1 MHQIKDHKKQIES
14 RLQMLRKI
22 NNSKGSVSE
31 NIESLEEELE
41 PLRQQ
46 RNELMTIM
54 KAMQLEKYV
63 TEVAA
68 EKKEAKQTAEA
79 LS

>member
-31 NIESLEEELE
+31 NIESLKQELE

-63 TEVAA
+63 TEIAA
-68 EKKEAKQTAEA
+68 EKKEAKPAAEA